1 MVVDCVVHG
10 AMKRW
15 LRTVSTIETHPRTS
29 WRRPVIDLKPAC
41 RRMNE
46 VLAGV
51 TDEQL
56 TTSGPSTEY
65 TVGDL
70 IDHIDQIA
78 RGSTALAQ
86 RDTVEQPGTGPDAAH
101 LGPDWRL
108 SVAEHLLALGKAWD
122 DPTAWRG
129 RAKVPGSDLSNEMW
143 GKITLTE
150 LVVHGWD
157 IAKATGQPF
166 ALPEQTLRACL
177 DHVATFVPNAPIP
190 ALWGPPV
197 DVAPDAPLLDRI
209 VAITGRA
216 P

>member
-1 MVVDCVVHG
+1 
-10 AMKRW
+10 
-15 LRTVSTIETHPRTS
+15 
-29 WRRPVIDLKPAC
+29 VIDLKPAC
-41 RRMNE
+41 HQMIE

-51 TDEQL
+51 TDVQL
-56 TTSGPSTEY
+56 ASSSPCTDY

-70 IDHIDQIA
+70 IDHVDRVSQGA
-78 RGSTALAQ
+78 TALA
-86 RDTVEQPGTGPDAAH
+86 RRVSLPDAGTGPDAAH
-101 LGPDWRL
+101 RDLRWRAC
-108 SVAEHLLALGKAWD
+108 VARRVREVGEAWD
-122 DPTAWRG
+122 DPAAWQG
-129 RAKVPGSDLSNEMW
+129 GGNVPGSDLSNEMW

-166 ALPEQTLRACL
+166 DLPEDTLQACL
-177 DHVATFVPNAPIP
+177 DHVAKFVPNAPVP

-197 DVAPDAPLLDRI
+197 EVAPDAALLDRI

>member
-1 MVVDCVVHG
+1 
-10 AMKRW
+10 
-15 LRTVSTIETHPRTS
+15 
-29 WRRPVIDLKPAC
+29 VIDLKPAC
-41 RRMNE
+41 HQMIE

-51 TDEQL
+51 TDDQL
-56 TTSGPSTEY
+56 TSSSPCTEY

-70 IDHIDQIA
+70 IDYVDQVS
-78 RGSTALAQ
+78 RGATALAHH
-86 RDTVEQPGTGPDAAH
+86 TAEVPGTGTGPDAAH
-101 LGPDWRL
+101 LDPDWRD
-108 SVAEHLLALGKAWD
+108 SVAQHMRELGEAWD
-122 DPTAWRG
+122 DPAAWQG
-129 RAKVPGSDLSNEMW
+129 SANVPGPDLSNEMW

-166 ALPEQTLRACL
+166 DLPEHTLQACL
-177 DHVATFVPNAPIP
+177 DHVAKFVPNAPIP

-197 DVAPDAPLLDRI
+197 DVAPDATLLNRI

>member
-1 MVVDCVVHG
+1 
-10 AMKRW
+10 
-15 LRTVSTIETHPRTS
+15 
-29 WRRPVIDLKPAC
+29 VIDLKPAC
-41 RRMNE
+41 QRMIE

-56 TTSGPSTEY
+56 TRSSPCTEY

-70 IDHIDQIA
+70 IDHIDQISC
-78 RGSTALAQ
+78 GSTALAQ
-86 RDTVEQPGTGPDAAH
+86 QDTVEQSGTGPDASH
-101 LGPDWRL
+101 LDPDWRL
-108 SVAEHLLALGKAWD
+108 SVALHMLALGKAWT
-122 DPTAWRG
+122 DPAAWQG
-129 RAKVPGSDLSNEMW
+129 VANVPGSDLSNEMW

-166 ALPEQTLRACL
+166 DLPEVTLRACL
-177 DHVATFVPNAPIP
+177 DHVATFVQNAPIP

-197 DVAPDAPLLDRI
+197 HVAPDATLLDRI